1 MLIKVTLSEA
11 INPTLSPD
19 ILPKASDIAK
29 NAVSNLP
36 DRFPNV
42 EDAVKDYQAA
52 IYCVVN
58 EIQIEY
64 TRMFQEEEEGGNPT
78 KGPGA
83 STSIKSQGG
92 AFGSKR
98 EQREARRE
106 KFLIEFNSSWK
117 FPYVRQK
124 LKKAIFRM
132 AIEKYNKQVDHQGLS
147 TKQQKEKFKA
157 ELYTFLQE

>member
-83 STSIKSQGG
+83 STSIKS
-92 AFGSKR
+92 
-98 EQREARRE
+98 
-106 KFLIEFNSSWK
+106 
-117 FPYVRQK
+117 
-124 LKKAIFRM
+124 
-132 AIEKYNKQVDHQGLS
+132 
-147 TKQQKEKFKA
+147 
-157 ELYTFLQE
+157 